1 MGLLPSFLPASL
13 VGNVYPLYCDFG
25 ILTSK
30 ATVDVR
36 VFNVANM
43 TILNETHTF
52 ILPVLP
58 GHKSAIF
65 PMYSFLVEHKSSQ
78 KHLMFDLR
86 IRKDPENTH
95 PAFASVF
102 SSGFAQLEPYKDITV
117 LLQNRGIN
125 LMSIDTVIWSH
136 AHFDHVI
143 CPLSPPKG
151 DMSTFPNSTKL
162 IIGPDTDLTTF
173 PESPPVSFQESV
185 FIGHNI
191 NRVNFANTTLTFSG
205 LKAIDSFGDRS
216 FYLVDTPGDLP
227 GHLTALVHVTPTS
240 FIVLGGDT
248 FHHARQAC
256 LQPQFQKNFSCPTH
270 LLKDSKSA
278 ISTDFFWSLGS
289 HIGAFNLPSRAHNIT
304 LHSVIPYF
312 PMYLNSFI
320 DTVNPGLVFSPI

>member
-1 MGLLPSFLPASL
+1 MGLLPGFLPASL
-13 VGNVYPLYCDFG
+13 VGNVYPLYCNFG

-65 PMYSFLVEHKSSQ
+65 PINISCLISGYEKI
-78 KHLMFDLR
+78 LR
-86 IRKDPENTH
+86 TLILPLLLL
-95 PAFASVF
+95 F
-102 SSGFAQLEPYKDITV
+102 SSGFAQLEPYKDIAV

-173 PESPPVSFQESV
+173 PESPTVSFQESV
-185 FIGHNI
+185 FTGHNI

-256 LQPQFQKNFSCPTH
+256 PQPQFQKNFSCPTH

-289 HIGAFNLPSRAHNIT
+289 HIGAFNLPSLSQLSREV
-304 LHSVIPYF
+304 LHF
-312 PMYLNSFI
+312 PNL
-320 DTVNPGLVFSPI
+320 LLLAK